1 MPAWRDVPGGPI
13 SLKARPGDH
22 PAYLL
27 PCGICIGCRTARAK
41 EWAVRC
47 ALEDAVQRVTAFV
60 TLTFHDDYVPVTL
73 QRSDVSMFIKRFRAA
88 CGPVR
93 FFASGEYGERNGRP
107 HYHVLMF
114 GVSPTNGAI
123 GEGWRRWVCGA
134 RHVHSE
140 ARGCTAR
147 PLGFVSA
154 EVANAARIAYTA
166 GYCAKKIG
174 DVPDP
179 PGSVRVDESTG
190 EVYRYQ
196 PPFIQM
202 SRRPG
207 IGGWA
212 REHWRD
218 FRTVA
223 SANGS
228 VVRAPRF
235 LHAAWKA
242 KATPGEKAELEYEK
256 FEKTIAAIEAGAV
269 GSYHDRA
276 GEAIALA
283 RHQRSAERRSV

>member
-1 MPAWRDVPGGPI
+1 MPAWQDYSGGPI
-13 SLKARPGDH
+13 SLKDRPSAH

-27 PCGICIGCRTARAK
+27 PCGTCIGCRTAKAK

-47 ALEDAVQRVTAFV
+47 ALEDAVYDVTSFV
-60 TLTFHDDYVPVTL
+60 TLTFDERRVPVTL
-73 QRSDVSMFIKRFRAA
+73 GRRDVQLFVKRVRA
-88 CGPVR
+88 R
-93 FFASGEYGERNGRP
+93 RKISTRYFASGEYGERSGRP
-107 HYHVLMF
+107 HYHVLLF
-114 GVSPTNGAI
+114 GVSPTDGCISEA
-123 GEGWRRWVCGA
+123 WRAWLCGRA
-134 RHVHSE
+134 HVHGSGCDSE
-140 ARGCTAR
+140 
-147 PLGFVSA
+147 PIGFVSA

-179 PGSVRVDESTG
+179 PRSVRVDERTG

-212 REHWRD
+212 REYWRD

-228 VVRAPRF
+228 VVAAPRF
-235 LHAAWKA
+235 LHEAWKA
-242 KATPGEKAELEYEK
+242 QATEEEKAALEEEK
-256 FEKTIAAIEAGAV
+256 FAKTIAAVKAGAV
-269 GSYHDRA
+269 GAYRDRA
-276 GEAIALA
+276 GEAIARRRQQLD
-283 RHQRSAERRSV
+283 SERRFL